1 MTEPSMIV
9 VEQLT
14 QRVTLGAEELTIL
27 QGINLDVKAGETV
40 ALLGAS
46 GSGKST
52 LLGLLAGLDLPSE
65 GTIRLA
71 GIALEQLDEEG
82 RARLRAQ
89 KIGFIFQSFLLLPGL
104 TALENVMLPGEIAG
118 LPQTRALALSLLEQ
132 VGLAERL
139 HHHPAQLSGG
149 EQQRVAIARAFMGQP
164 ALLLADEPT
173 GNLDSHTGERVA
185 DLLFRLNQEHGT
197 TLLIVT
203 HDARLA
209 SRCGRRLQLD
219 SGQLVAASGGD
230 GA

>member
-1 MTEPSMIV
+1 MAKPSMIV
-9 VEQLT
+9 VERLT

-27 QGINLDVKAGETV
+27 QGIDLDVKAGETV
-40 ALLGAS
+40 ALIGAS

-65 GTIRLA
+65 GSIKLA

-82 RARLRAQ
+82 RASLRAQ

-118 LPQTRALALSLLEQ
+118 LPRTREQALSLLEQ
-132 VGLAERL
+132 VGLSQRL

-149 EQQRVAIARAFMGQP
+149 EQQRVAIARAFMGEP

-209 SRCGRRLQLD
+209 RRCGRRLQL
-219 SGQLVAASGGD
+219 QA
-230 GA
+230 GALMAVPEGEVS

>member
-1 MTEPSMIV
+1 MIV

-203 HDARLA
+203 HEARLA

>member
-1 MTEPSMIV
+1 MIV